1 MYIFIERFNEDVK
14 KKEYIFGR
22 GPETPYYILT
32 LKININ
38 NYKVIIFQDHSL
50 IFEEYKEGL
59 TAAKHCAFEVLLKS
73 DPDAFSRKEVTM
85 VHYKHDRPNGKPW
98 VKDTEIEL
106 NKNLNEFLLGV
117 THKDKNSKLESAN
130 NYIRQFKQ
138 EEIKQVENIELY
150 PTERDQLIKARIGQ
164 TSFKKALMVM
174 QKKCSLC
181 GVTDIRFLIASH
193 IKPWSKSSDAERM
206 DINNGL
212 LLCPNHDWLFDKG
225 YITFSEEGFI
235 ILSSELTEETK
246 LFLNVNIEL
255 KLSLNTDQKV
265 YMKWHRDNVFINS

>member
-1 MYIFIERFNEDVK
+1 MANVIDRFHEGVK
-14 KKEYIFGR
+14 RKEFIFGR

-32 LKININ
+32 LKISMN
-38 NYKVIIFQDHSL
+38 NYKVIILQEHSL
-50 IFEEYKEGL
+50 IFEEYEEGL
-59 TAAKHCAFEVLLKS
+59 TAAKNCAFEVLLKL
-73 DPDAFSRKEVTM
+73 DPDAFRREKVTM

-106 NKNLNEFLLGV
+106 NKNLNEFILSLTNKGE
-117 THKDKNSKLESAN
+117 NSKIESVN
-130 NYIRQFKQ
+130 NYRQRFKQ
-138 EEIKQVENIELY
+138 EESTQVEDIELNQ
-150 PTERDQLIKARIGQ
+150 TEREQLIKARIGQ
-164 TSFKKALMVM
+164 TSFKKALIIM

-181 GVTDIRFLIASH
+181 GVSDNRFLIASH

-235 ILSSELTEETK
+235 ILSTELTEETK
-246 LFLNVNIEL
+246 LFLNVNKEIW
-255 KLSLNTDQKV
+255 LSLNTDQKV
-265 YMKWHRDNVFINS
+265 YIKWHRDNVFINS